1 MLFFIIKE
9 GANLKEIGERFKEKR
24 KEIGISLKEVSNDL
38 NVDEIILENLEEGNN
53 KVFKDVLEL
62 KNTIATYTKY
72 LGLDEEEIMDEVND
86 YLYDK
91 TSKIKIEDIKEELG
105 KIVKTE
111 EKKVRTPYTI
121 ERKKKTDYS
130 ILIICLVIV
139 ALIVVFYFVLKKLY
153 SI

>member
-62 KNTIATYTKY
+62 KNTIAIYTKY

-130 ILIICLVIV
+130 ILIICLVMV

>member
-1 MLFFIIKE
+1 M
-9 GANLKEIGERFKEKR
+9 KEIGERFKEKR

-62 KNTIATYTKY
+62 KNTIAIYTKY

-111 EKKVRTPYTI
+111 ERKVRTPYTI

-130 ILIICLVIV
+130 ILIICLVMV
-139 ALIVVFYFVLKKLY
+139 GLIVVFYFVLKKLY

>member
-130 ILIICLVIV
+130 ILIICLVMV

>member
-1 MLFFIIKE
+1 M
-9 GANLKEIGERFKEKR
+9 KEIGERFKEKR

-62 KNTIATYTKY
+62 KNTIAIYTKY

-130 ILIICLVIV
+130 ILIICLVMV
-139 ALIVVFYFVLKKLY
+139 GLIVVFYFVLKKLY

>member
-1 MLFFIIKE
+1 M
-9 GANLKEIGERFKEKR
+9 KEIGERFKEKR

-130 ILIICLVIV
+130 ILIICLVMV

>member
-9 GANLKEIGERFKEKR
+9 GASLKEIGERFKEKR

-38 NVDEIILENLEEGNN
+38 NVDDIILENLEEGNN

-62 KNTIATYTKY
+62 KNTIAIYTKY

-130 ILIICLVIV
+130 ILIICLVMV
-139 ALIVVFYFVLKKLY
+139 GLIVVFYFVLKKLY

>member
-1 MLFFIIKE
+1 M
-9 GANLKEIGERFKEKR
+9 KEIGERFKEKR

>member
-1 MLFFIIKE
+1 M
-9 GANLKEIGERFKEKR
+9 KEIGERFKEKR

-38 NVDEIILENLEEGNN
+38 NVDDIILENLEEGNN

-62 KNTIATYTKY
+62 KNTIAIYTKY

-130 ILIICLVIV
+130 ILIICLVMV
-139 ALIVVFYFVLKKLY
+139 GLIVVFYFVLKKLY

>member
-9 GANLKEIGERFKEKR
+9 GASLKEIGERFKEKR

-62 KNTIATYTKY
+62 KNTIAIYTKY

-130 ILIICLVIV
+130 ILIICLVMV
-139 ALIVVFYFVLKKLY
+139 GLIVVFYFVLKKLY

>member
-1 MLFFIIKE
+1 ME
-9 GANLKEIGERFKEKR
+9 DIGEIFKNKR
-24 KEIGISLKEVSNDL
+24 EEVGISLKEVSNDL

-130 ILIICLVIV
+130 ILIICLVMV